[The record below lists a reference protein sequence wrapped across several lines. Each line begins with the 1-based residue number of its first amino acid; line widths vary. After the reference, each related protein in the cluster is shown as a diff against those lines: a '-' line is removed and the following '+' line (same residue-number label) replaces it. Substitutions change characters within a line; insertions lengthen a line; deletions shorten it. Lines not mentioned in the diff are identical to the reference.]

1 LKKLPRRN
9 LSLVAVAA
17 LYGCS
22 SVIMMDGSQGQVT
35 EGTCD
40 VRVYQTR
47 AQALKGGE
55 IDELCVITGTSM
67 FSFVHTYEVAVSKHK
82 DKACACGANAVYIE
96 SRSPPAGFNGPAT
109 VSMIAFRYVKEP
121 SASYQ
126 DRAKPPAA
134 GQLTR
139 PVGVKSADA
148 VVAADGET
156 AKVVQF
162 LAENGFPVVGVP
174 VLFKQKDNLSYY
186 EARGS
191 GNQITQVV
199 CEADMCRMRKFY
211 E

>member
-22 SVIMMDGSQGQVT
+22 SVTMMDGSEGQVT

-40 VRVYQTR
+40 VKVYQTR

-82 DKACACGANAVYIE
+82 DKACACGGNAVYIE

-109 VSMIAFRYVKEP
+109 VSMIAFRYVKGP
-121 SASYQ
+121 SATYQ
-126 DRAKPPAA
+126 QQSTPHRTD
-134 GQLTR
+134 QSTR
-139 PVGVKSADA
+139 PMGEKSTNTAIAADA
-148 VVAADGET
+148 ET

-162 LAENGFPVVGVP
+162 LADDGFPVVGVP

-199 CEADMCRMRKFY
+199 CEAGMCRTRKFY